1 MSPRIIVSCMLIIRR
16 YDEFIL
22 LLTGVDGTARL
33 FVNGIMNYTSVV
45 CHCCGIT
52 RGVTNTNTT
61 YNYIIVI
68 DI

>member
-1 MSPRIIVSCMLIIRR
+1 MLIIRR

-45 CHCCGIT
+45 LFVIVVALLEVSLILIPPIT
-52 RGVTNTNTT
+52 ITLSLTFRSWLH
-61 YNYIIVI
+61 Y
-68 DI
+68 